1 LSTEKSGWKESGTE
15 MCQWPAEFRGVFRAR
30 LGGAASTAFSA
41 VVCAVLGAAALSAQ
55 EAPTIRVN
63 VNLVHVVAT
72 VKNQAGE
79 LVGRLQKEDF
89 EVLDNG
95 VPQEIRLFAHQT
107 DQPLSV
113 ALLVD
118 TSGSTAKEL
127 KYEGDSALKFLHALL
142 AESNPR
148 DAVALFTFDYDV
160 TQHLQG
166 FTRNYAS
173 LEHPLKMLHGEG
185 GSSIYDAVYYAARA
199 LQNRDGRK
207 VIVILTDGGDTT
219 SSRDLKAA
227 LKEAQLA
234 DAVIYA
240 VVVMPITNDAGRNVG
255 GENALTYM
263 AQRTGGRTFLQ
274 ATGAELDKTF
284 SAIIA
289 ELRTQYLL
297 GFYPHDVPLTKDPYH
312 KLELRLKP
320 PELRVSAR
328 TGYYGEA
335 EGAAGTPGTRI
346 SVTPDRKKEL
356 RKK

>member
-1 LSTEKSGWKESGTE
+1 
-15 MCQWPAEFRGVFRAR
+15 
-30 LGGAASTAFSA
+30 
-41 VVCAVLGAAALSAQ
+41 
-55 EAPTIRVN
+55 
-63 VNLVHVVAT
+63 
-72 VKNQAGE
+72 
-79 LVGRLQKEDF
+79 VGKLQKEDF

-142 AESNPR
+142 AESNPE

-173 LEHPLKMLHGEG
+173 LERPLKMLHGEG
-185 GSSIYDAVYYAARA
+185 GSSIYDAVYFAARA

-207 VIVILTDGGDTT
+207 VIVIVTDGGDTT
-219 SSRDLKAA
+219 SSRDLKSA

-240 VVVMPITNDAGRNVG
+240 AVVMPITNEAGRNTG
-255 GENALTYM
+255 GENALTIM
-263 AQRTGGRTFLQ
+263 AQKTGGRTFLQ
-274 ATGAELDKTF
+274 TSGAQLDKTF
-284 SAIIA
+284 GDIIA

-312 KLELRLKP
+312 RLELRLKS

-335 EGAAGTPGTRI
+335 EGATGNPGAQV
-346 SVTPDRKKEL
+346 SVTPDRKKEQ

>member
-1 LSTEKSGWKESGTE
+1 MFQRL
-15 MCQWPAEFRGVFRAR
+15 AR
-30 LGGAASTAFSA
+30 FISSSRLRRWGRFGAAF
-41 VVCAVLGAAALSAQ
+41 GGALSAAILLAQ
-55 EAPTIRVN
+55 EMPTIRVS
-63 VNLVHVVAT
+63 VNLVHLVAT
-72 VKNQAGE
+72 VKNKDGE
-79 LVGRLQKEDF
+79 LVGKLQKEDF

-142 AESNPR
+142 AESNPE

-173 LEHPLKMLHGEG
+173 LERPLKMLHGEG
-185 GSSIYDAVYYAARA
+185 GSSIYDAVYFAARA

-207 VIVILTDGGDTT
+207 VIVIVTDGGDTT
-219 SSRDLKAA
+219 SSRDLKSA

-240 VVVMPITNDAGRNVG
+240 AVVMPITNEAGRNTG
-255 GENALTYM
+255 GENALTIM
-263 AQRTGGRTFLQ
+263 AQKTGGRTFLQ
-274 ATGAELDKTF
+274 TSGAQLDKTF
-284 SAIIA
+284 GDIIA

-312 KLELRLKP
+312 RLELRLKS

-335 EGAAGTPGTRI
+335 EGATGTPGAQV
-346 SVTPDRKKEL
+346 SVTPDRKKEQ